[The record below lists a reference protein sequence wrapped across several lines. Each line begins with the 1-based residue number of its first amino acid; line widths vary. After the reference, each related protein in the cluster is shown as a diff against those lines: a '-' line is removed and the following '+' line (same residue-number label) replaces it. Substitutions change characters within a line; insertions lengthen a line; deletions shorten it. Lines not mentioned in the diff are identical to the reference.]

1 MAVAPDVSLGGE
13 FVFTGSEYF
22 DGDEANQNSK
32 LPSRWVVN
40 ARGAWRFSPDWEL
53 FGVVDNLFD
62 RHDAG
67 YGTYF
72 QPDDT
77 AGLFAKPLS
86 DPRSITL
93 EQPISFQL
101 GFRLA
106 L

>member
-1 MAVAPDVSLGGE
+1 MPNCHRAGWRDLR
-13 FVFTGSEYF
+13 GS
-22 DGDEANQNSK
+22 
-32 LPSRWVVN
+32 
-40 ARGAWRFSPDWEL
+40 WRFSSDWEL
-53 FGVVDNLFD
+53 FAVVNNLFD

-77 AGLFAKPLS
+77 AGLFAKALS